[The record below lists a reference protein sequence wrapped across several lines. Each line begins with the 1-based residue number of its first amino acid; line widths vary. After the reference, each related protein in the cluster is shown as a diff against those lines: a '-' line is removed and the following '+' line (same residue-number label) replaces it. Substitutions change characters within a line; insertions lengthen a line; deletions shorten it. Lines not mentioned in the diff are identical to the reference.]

1 MSLYYPP
8 IIEGKLP
15 ACVKG
20 TDNQVVITGPYILNK
35 AVSSDEYNA
44 IAIKIKT
51 VTTGTTKLE
60 TSTTTC
66 KALNTTTRMLNA
78 SFVLSVDDS
87 KKLTIGNYYKVQI
100 AFEKGSDK
108 SPWSSVGVMKYTNR
122 PEILIEGLDP
132 GCDNINPT
140 LFAGLYKNND
150 PAEKLYSYN
159 FTIYDSD
166 NNIYETSGDVMYDG
180 TGNSMDGTQLNCSMS
195 WCPRKGLMEDKIYKI
210 ILTVKTIN
218 DYCGSSAEYNITAE
232 TTIDARLPARLLA
245 TPDYDNGCVILRLIP
260 KDEKNEQR
268 FSGRFV
274 ISRYC
279 KSKNMWN

>member
-20 TDNQVVITGPYILNK
+20 TDNQVVITVPYILNK
-35 AVSSDEYNA
+35 AISSDEYNA
-44 IAIKIKT
+44 IAIRIKT
-51 VTTGTTKLE
+51 VTTGTIKLE
-60 TSTTTC
+60 ISTATC
-66 KALNTTTRMLNA
+66 KALNTTTRTLNA

-87 KKLTIGNYYKVQI
+87 KKLAVGNYYKVQI
-100 AFEKGSDK
+100 AFEKDGDK
-108 SPWSSVGVMKYTNR
+108 SPWSSVGVIKYTNR
-122 PEILIEGLDP
+122 PEILIEGLDS
-132 GCDNINPT
+132 GRDNINPT

-180 TGNSMDGTQLNCSMS
+180 TGNSMVGTQLNCSMS

-245 TPDYDNGCVILRLIP
+245 TQIMIMDV
-260 KDEKNEQR
+260 
-268 FSGRFV
+268 
-274 ISRYC
+274 
-279 KSKNMWN
+279 